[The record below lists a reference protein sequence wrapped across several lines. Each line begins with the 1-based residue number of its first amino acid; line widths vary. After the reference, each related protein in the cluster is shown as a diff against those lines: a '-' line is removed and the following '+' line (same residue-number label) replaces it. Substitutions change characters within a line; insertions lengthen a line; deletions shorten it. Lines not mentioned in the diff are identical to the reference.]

1 MIVQVGHGGCL
12 LGNGGGKEEN
22 GMNSRSNYEVGLE
35 L

>member
-1 MIVQVGHGGCL
+1 MIVQVGHGCL
-12 LGNGGGKEEN
+12 LGNSGGKEEN